1 MYLFTSAAAVELE
14 CHLSILHMKGRK
26 DLSSVNSVGNG
37 VGGRLIALCSSG
49 GDTKAEEQI

>member
-14 CHLSILHMKGRK
+14 RHLSILHMKGRK

-37 VGGRLIALCSSG
+37 RRWEIDSTVLQRRRHQG
-49 GDTKAEEQI
+49 